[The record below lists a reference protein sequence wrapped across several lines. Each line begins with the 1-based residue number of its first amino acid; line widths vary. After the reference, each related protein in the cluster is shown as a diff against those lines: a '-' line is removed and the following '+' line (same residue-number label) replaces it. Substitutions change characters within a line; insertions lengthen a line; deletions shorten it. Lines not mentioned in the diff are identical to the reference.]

1 MTNARQSRSATQT
14 ATWPERSDIVTDDN
28 HVRAIWV
35 RRVVTSMMMRFPGM
49 RWCVGLFLAIVTF
62 GSALACSSSGDAG
75 PGVLLFGSN
84 DGVVE
89 LDLETGTQRVI
100 IARPDATTNLSDP
113 VVSPDGSRVAYV
125 LHPPFRATGG
135 TTDVSSDLWLVNRD
149 GSDARVLVQHV
160 EPNETWDYPQWLDDT
175 HVLVLKRTQSDST
188 DPSTA
193 RYSLQTVD
201 TESGLALEL
210 IHGVERFGLSRDR
223 THLAYSRLVSD
234 GRTLNLLR
242 LGETEPVQ
250 LLPSTH
256 QLTFFGTP
264 GFSPDGATIAF
275 SAFDRD
281 ELFAAAPS
289 PSAELVARAP
299 RAPAI
304 APDAAATLHGEHG
317 SVFTLRVAGGEPAP
331 VGEGFDANWQSSVT
345 YSADGALVYVAT
357 HEGIFSWNVETGEK
371 TTVVS
376 QGFRTEVSWSP
387 SPD

>member
-1 MTNARQSRSATQT
+1 MIWLPGLRVGAGF
-14 ATWPERSDIVTDDN
+14 IV
-28 HVRAIWV
+28 VIAAAAL
-35 RRVVTSMMMRFPGM
+35 G
-49 RWCVGLFLAIVTF
+49 
-62 GSALACSSSGDAG
+62 LACSSSENDG

-84 DGVVE
+84 DGLVE
-89 LDLETGTQRVI
+89 LDLETNTQRII

-125 LHPPFRATGG
+125 FHPPFRATGG
-135 TTDVSSDLWLVNRD
+135 MTDVSSDLWLVNRD

-188 DPSTA
+188 DPNTA

-201 TESGLALEL
+201 IESGLALEL
-210 IHGVERFGLSRDR
+210 IYGVERFGLSRDR

-264 GFSPDGATIAF
+264 SFSPDGEVIAF

-281 ELFAAAPS
+281 ELFATEFKIDDA
-289 PSAELVARAP
+289 LVARAR
-299 RAPAI
+299 RAPAM
-304 APDAAATLHGEHG
+304 APDVAPTLHGEHG
-317 SVFTLRVAGGEPAP
+317 SVFTLPVAGGEPAP
-331 VGEGFDANWQSSVT
+331 VGDGFDANWQSSVT
-345 YSADGALVYVAT
+345 YSADNKLVYVAT

-371 TTVVS
+371 ITVVS
-376 QGFRTEVSWSP
+376 QGFRTEVSWAP
-387 SPD
+387 NRGD